1 MRILSVPKE
10 IWYVAKHRPVALS
23 AAADGRLQKLK
34 LWKVLKEK
42 QLGEAEIQQLLR
54 VSRSSLYR
62 WQKRLREKGPKGLE
76 VKSRRPHRVR
86 QSMWSEEL
94 EAAVLELREA
104 YPGWGKDKLAV
115 LLRRKGLQ
123 TSASRVGR
131 ILVELKKRGWLH
143 EVPVGLVKIKK
154 RPQKRTYAI
163 RKPRNYEVKEPGDLV
178 QVDTL
183 EVRPLDE
190 TRLKHF
196 TARDVISRWD
206 VVEAHRRAT
215 AHTASDFLETIL
227 ARMPFP
233 VKAIQVDGGSE
244 FRADFEQACQQRGLM
259 LFVLPPHSP
268 KLNGRVERAH
278 RTHLEEFYAV
288 IPKSSQVEALN
299 IALYPWE
306 RVYNHIRPH
315 QALDYLTPAE
325 YIQKYHPNLISKKSH
340 MY

>member
-1 MRILSVPKE
+1 MASRSSFEVAKPKKERTSMRIRSVPKE

-23 AAADGRLQKLK
+23 AVADGRLQKLK

-62 WQKRLREKGPKGLE
+62 WQKQLREKGPKGLE
-76 VKSRRPHRVR
+76 VKSRRPHRLR
-86 QSMWSEEL
+86 HREWGQAREE
-94 EAAVLELREA
+94 AVLELREA

-123 TSASRVGR
+123 MSASTVGR
-131 ILVELKKRGWLH
+131 ILVDLKERGWLP

-163 RKPRNYEVKEPGDLV
+163 RKPRNYQVQEPGDLV

-190 TRLKHF
+190 TTLKHF

-206 VVEAHRRAT
+206 LVEAHRRAT
-215 AHTASDFLETIL
+215 VNTASEFLETIL
-227 ARMPFP
+227 ARMPFL
-233 VKAIQVDGGSE
+233 V
-244 FRADFEQACQQRGLM
+244 
-259 LFVLPPHSP
+259 
-268 KLNGRVERAH
+268 
-278 RTHLEEFYAV
+278 
-288 IPKSSQVEALN
+288 
-299 IALYPWE
+299 
-306 RVYNHIRPH
+306 
-315 QALDYLTPAE
+315 
-325 YIQKYHPNLISKKSH
+325 
-340 MY
+340 